1 MGNLFVYGTLKDPK
15 VQKMVFGRVEKGT
28 PDTLDGYKKSKV
40 VIDKKTYP
48 IIVPSPK
55 DSIKGLILMVTAK
68 ELKQIDE
75 YETEA
80 YRRKKITLKSGKI
93 AWVYQK

>member
-1 MGNLFVYGTLKDPK
+1 MENLFVYGTLKDPK
-15 VQKMVFGRVEKGT
+15 VQIMVFGRVEKGT

-55 DSIKGLILMVTAK
+55 DSIKGLMLMVTSK

-75 YETEA
+75 YETIA
-80 YRRKKITLKSGKI
+80 YRRKKITLRSGKI